1 MATDRDVEV
10 PDPDHPRIVI
20 DDLVGGEPHLR
31 GRRLT
36 VLDIFDGATR
46 DDPTTVATRYD
57 LAVADVYAAL
67 AYYHAHEDE
76 MVRHRRKRAKAS
88 DEIRRHVQRERP
100 PGVEPPS

>member
-20 DDLVGGEPHLR
+20 DDLVGGEPHVR

-36 VLDIFDGATR
+36 VLDIFESATL
-46 DDPTTVATRYD
+46 DDPTTVAARFD
-57 LAVADVYAAL
+57 IDVADVYAAL

-76 MVRHRRKRAKAS
+76 MDRLRRKRAEAS
-88 DEIRRHVQRERP
+88 DDIRQQVHRDRP
-100 PGVEPPS
+100 PGVEPSG